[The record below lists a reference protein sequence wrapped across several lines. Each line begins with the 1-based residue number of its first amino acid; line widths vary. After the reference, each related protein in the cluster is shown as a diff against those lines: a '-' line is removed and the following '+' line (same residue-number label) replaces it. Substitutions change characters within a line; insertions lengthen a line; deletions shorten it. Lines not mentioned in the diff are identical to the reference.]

1 MENLSGA
8 RQGERKVPG
17 SAALALC
24 QSHSPS
30 LFKQLSCELGL
41 EEVQAPDGC
50 KELAEV
56 RPDTGRA

>member
-1 MENLSGA
+1 MA
-8 RQGERKVPG
+8 QRQGERKVPG

-30 LFKQLSCELGL
+30 LFKQLSCDLRL
-41 EEVQAPDGC
+41 EEAQAPGGC